1 MASIE
6 TNMKFVKE
14 LLNSEGISKNERQ
27 FILGLVEKE
36 LIQGSLELKSKLQE
50 SNDSKK
56 GIKEK
61 EILDEEYYHNLS
73 KVTTLLSEFTNSNY
87 PVKWL
92 VHPID
97 SEDYESFDDLIAP
110 VEELNY
116 FNKWRNL
123 QNYDNELWYD
133 VIFPFIF
140 QKELT
145 KLQKED
151 GKPYGWGRNKI
162 KIGWQ
167 YPGIIKD
174 WCREKMDNKKLQ
186 HERKYPFV
194 MKIPTEFKPN
204 RNINTFEDLVEE
216 FKKEIRYEKDNLKD
230 EINYLAKKYLKKHNL
245 ENQINFV
252 GKFFVN
258 TGKVQ
263 KAIAK
268 IFQMI
273 STRNL
278 NLEVRVSNSFNEDNT
293 VMFLNINHLNS
304 TSPNRPDDPALE
316 GSVYG
321 DLEPLIRLSRNVCD
335 FSIESRF
342 KSLDGSEDL
351 IPYRIDYLYDGVKPN
366 DSNGPTLIINP
377 IKDEEVIGFNFRLG
391 FHLLKSGQ
399 L

>member
-1 MASIE
+1 M
-6 TNMKFVKE
+6 
-14 LLNSEGISKNERQ
+14 IS
-27 FILGLVEKE
+27 VE
-36 LIQGSLELKSKLQE
+36 
-50 SNDSKK
+50 
-56 GIKEK
+56 
-61 EILDEEYYHNLS
+61 
-73 KVTTLLSEFTNSNY
+73 
-87 PVKWL
+87 
-92 VHPID
+92 
-97 SEDYESFDDLIAP
+97 
-110 VEELNY
+110 
-116 FNKWRNL
+116 
-123 QNYDNELWYD
+123 
-133 VIFPFIF
+133 
-140 QKELT
+140 
-145 KLQKED
+145 
-151 GKPYGWGRNKI
+151 
-162 KIGWQ
+162 
-167 YPGIIKD
+167 
-174 WCREKMDNKKLQ
+174 
-186 HERKYPFV
+186 
-194 MKIPTEFKPN
+194 
-204 RNINTFEDLVEE
+204 
-216 FKKEIRYEKDNLKD
+216 
-230 EINYLAKKYLKKHNL
+230 
-245 ENQINFV
+245 INFV

-278 NLEVRVSNSFNEDNT
+278 NLEVRVSNSFNEENT

-366 DSNGPTLIINP
+366 DSNGPTLIIDP